1 MSLFGALA
9 SGVSGLTAQS
19 SAMGA
24 VADNI
29 TNVST
34 IGYKNTRVNFQ
45 TLVTKQTSS
54 TFYSAG
60 GVQSKPRQATDV
72 QGLLNASTSQT
83 DIAISGRGFFV
94 VNEAAEPTVNN
105 QYLYTR
111 SGSFIQDNNGFL
123 KNTSGFFLQA
133 WPTDAAGVVTPA
145 NKSLSI
151 PNQNVVSPDYLATV
165 NLNRVGGTAA
175 ATNKISIGAN
185 LPSNDST
192 GTAHK
197 TDVQF
202 FDSLGNANTM
212 SFTYTRSIRE
222 NNWDVTIT
230 PAPGTSVTTLEAT
243 TAGEIYQSLGQ
254 LAFKSRPADGTTVV
268 IDGKTYEFDPSAD
281 GVSGSNIDVD
291 TATNTTVAQDVATLV
306 ASVKANDTDFTDYG
320 GFTNNRIQVDPGS
333 STNVLFTDDG
343 TRQFTVDP
351 KGMLDS
357 SGNAVTT
364 QTTLFTVKKQ
374 NESCTDFTQFTF
386 AGLPANGE
394 TIAINGITY
403 TFTTTEATNDNDVL
417 IRRDSVANM
426 LADLE
431 ASIEANDP
439 NFAAGGTRA
448 RIRRNNDAAANDT
461 LVLSTLASGTYNVV
475 LGGTFTNPP
484 TTPDGG
490 TTFAAAST
498 TAVDTKFAIEFDS
511 DGLPKTFNVAE
522 IEILDFANGAANM
535 DDDVANAK
543 QITFDLGT
551 VTEANGF
558 TQFGTEF
565 VPVFIT
571 QNGSRFGTF
580 AGVTIAVD
588 GLVTALFDNGE
599 TRPIFQIPVATFV
612 NPNELESR
620 SGNVWNTTE
629 GSGDFTL
636 RVADNGP
643 AGQLQQS
650 ALEASTVDIGEEF
663 TNLIVVQRAYSAS
676 TKVIRVADEM
686 LEELT
691 RIK

>member
-24 VADNI
+24 ISDNI

-34 IGYKNTRVNFQ
+34 IGYKNTRINFQ

-94 VNEAAEPTVNN
+94 VNEAAEPTLNN
-105 QYLYTR
+105 EYLYTR
-111 SGSFIQDNNGFL
+111 SGSFFQDNNGFL
-123 KNTSGFFLQA
+123 KNTAGFYLQG
-133 WPTDAAGVVTPA
+133 WPTDSAGVVKPA
-145 NKSLSI
+145 STSLTI
-151 PNQNVVSPDYLATV
+151 ANQNVISPDYLATV
-165 NLNRVGGTAA
+165 NLNRVGGTAS
-175 ATNKISIGAN
+175 ATSKISIGAN
-185 LPSNDST
+185 LPSND
-192 GTAHK
+192 TAGATHK

-202 FDSLGNANTM
+202 FDSLGNPNTM

-222 NNWDVTIT
+222 NNWDVSVT
-230 PAPGTSVTTLEAT
+230 PAPGTAVTTLEAT
-243 TAGEIYQSLGQ
+243 TAGEVYQSLGQ
-254 LAFKSRPADGTTVV
+254 LAFTSRPADGTVV
-268 IDGKTYEFDPSAD
+268 IIDGKTYEFDPSAN
-281 GVSGSNIDVD
+281 GVSGTNIDVD
-291 TATNTTVAQDVATLV
+291 TATNTSVAQDVATLI

-333 STNVLFTDDG
+333 STNILFTDDG
-343 TRQFTVDP
+343 TKAFSVDP
-351 KGMLDS
+351 KGLLDS

-364 QTTLFTVKKQ
+364 QTTSFTIKKQ
-374 NESCTDFTQFTF
+374 NESYSDYTQFTF
-386 AGLPANGE
+386 AALPADTE
-394 TIAINGITY
+394 TMTINGVVY
-403 TFTTTEATNDNDVL
+403 TFTTAEVANDNDL
-417 IRRDSVANM
+417 FIRRDTVANM

-439 NFAAGGTRA
+439 NFATGGTRV

-461 LVLSTLASGTYNVV
+461 LVLSTLGSGSYNVV
-475 LGGTFTNPP
+475 LGATFTNNP
-484 TTPDGG
+484 TTPDGL
-490 TTFAAAST
+490 TTYADAST
-498 TAVDTKFAIEFDS
+498 TAVDTKYAIEFNS
-511 DGLPKTFNVAE
+511 DGLPQTFNVAE
-522 IEILDFANGAANM
+522 IEILNFANGAADM
-535 DDDVANAK
+535 DDDPAK
-543 QITFDLGT
+543 APQITFDLGT

-580 AGVTIAVD
+580 AGVSIAVN

-612 NPNELESR
+612 NPNQLEGR
-620 SGNVWNTTE
+620 SGNVWNATE
-629 GSGDFTL
+629 ASGDFTL
-636 RVADNGP
+636 RTADNGP
-643 AGQLQQS
+643 AGQVQQG

-663 TNLIVVQRAYSAS
+663 TNLIVVQRAYSAA